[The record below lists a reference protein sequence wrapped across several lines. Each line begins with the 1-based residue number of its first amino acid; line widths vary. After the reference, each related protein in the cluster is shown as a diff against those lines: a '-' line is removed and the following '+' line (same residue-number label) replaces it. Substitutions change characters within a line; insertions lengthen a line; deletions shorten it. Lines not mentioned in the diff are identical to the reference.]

1 MAILNI
7 FAKIQRMSSTSE
19 ENYLKTIFK
28 LTRSK
33 KSATTNRIGELLNTK
48 ASSVTDM
55 IKKLSKK
62 GLVDYTKYQGVSLTV
77 SGQKEALMIIR
88 KHRLWECFLHDS
100 LGFAWDEVHAIAE
113 ELEHIDSAELIN
125 RLDRY
130 MGFPKHDPHGDPIPD
145 KDGNLTPLK
154 NLFISDLKVG
164 ELALV
169 TGIKDTSKDFLI
181 YLKKIKLIL
190 GTSIE
195 VLEKISFDQ
204 SVKIRINGSVE
215 LNISD
220 QIGTNV
226 YVKQR

>member
-1 MAILNI
+1 
-7 FAKIQRMSSTSE
+7 MS
-19 ENYLKTIFK
+19 
-28 LTRSK
+28 
-33 KSATTNRIGELLNTK
+33 
-48 ASSVTDM
+48 
-55 IKKLSKK
+55 
-62 GLVDYTKYQGVSLTV
+62 
-77 SGQKEALMIIR
+77 
-88 KHRLWECFLHDS
+88 
-100 LGFAWDEVHAIAE
+100 
-113 ELEHIDSAELIN
+113 
-125 RLDRY
+125 
-130 MGFPKHDPHGDPIPD
+130 HGDPIPD